1 MNGVDIA
8 ILVIVGISVVYGV
21 YHGFLQ
27 TALSVASFLLAVWA
41 AFIFGPSVSALIR
54 NNSGIT
60 TTLSTYTDAVAR
72 VGDVDLAQTNAA
84 ALDSNGISRVLK
96 AVGLP
101 DVLADTLEKNLAGRT
116 LAGEGAVTVNDYV
129 KSTLVNAAVNV
140 GSYVAVFVVTS
151 VVLGL
156 VCSLIKHVFKFPPLR
171 MADGAAGGV
180 FGLCRGVIIV
190 YVLFLM
196 VPIVAT
202 VVPRDIVTSYVS
214 ESTLAPLFQSGG
226 YFAKVIAGK

>member
-8 ILVIVGISVVYGV
+8 ILVIVGISVVYGI

-27 TALSVASFLLAVWA
+27 TVLSVACFLLSVWA
-41 AFIFGPSVSALIR
+41 AFMFGPALSALIR

-60 TTLSTYTDAVAR
+60 STLSTYTDAVAR

-84 ALDSNGISRVLK
+84 ALDPSGIRRVLD

-101 DVLADTLEKNLAGRT
+101 DVLAETLEKNLKGRT

-129 KSTLVNAAVNV
+129 KSTLVNAAVSV
-140 GSYVAVFVVTS
+140 GSYVAVFVAAS

-180 FGLCRGVIIV
+180 FGLCRGLIIV

-202 VVPRDIVTSYVS
+202 VIPKDVVTNYVS
-214 ESTLAPLFQSGG
+214 QSTLAPLFQSGG
-226 YFAKVIAGK
+226 FFARVIARK

>member
-8 ILVIVGISVVYGV
+8 ILVIVGISVVYGI

-27 TALSVASFLLAVWA
+27 TVLSVACFLLSVWA
-41 AFIFGPSVSALIR
+41 AFMFGPALSGLIR

-60 TTLSTYTDAVAR
+60 STLSTYTDAVAR
-72 VGDVDLAQTNAA
+72 VGDVDLAQTGAA
-84 ALDSNGISRVLK
+84 SLDASGIRRVLD

-101 DVLADTLEKNLAGRT
+101 DVLAETLEKNLTGRT

-129 KSTLVNAAVNV
+129 KSTLVNAAVSV

-171 MADGAAGGV
+171 MADGAAGGL

-190 YVLFLM
+190 YVLFLT